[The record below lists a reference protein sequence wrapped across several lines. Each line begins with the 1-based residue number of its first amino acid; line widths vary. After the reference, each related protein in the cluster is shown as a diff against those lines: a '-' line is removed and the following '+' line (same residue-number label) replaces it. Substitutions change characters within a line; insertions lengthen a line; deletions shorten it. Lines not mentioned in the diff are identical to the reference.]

1 MNETLR
7 NMTSL
12 YLTKGDRILLLYR
25 QGGRVVNEV
34 WTGSAGGH
42 FEPYERNDP
51 QACTLREMQEE
62 IGLTAQDI
70 EGLALRYITLRRIGS
85 EIRQNYFYFA
95 ALRPEVD
102 EHIVSNEGICR
113 WFDIHQL
120 GGLSMPY
127 SARFVMDHYI
137 TTGRHTDELYVGAA
151 SEDQV
156 VFTPLPRH

>member
-1 MNETLR
+1 MNDTLR

-42 FEPYERNDP
+42 FEPYELNDP
-51 QACTLREMQEE
+51 QACALREMGEE
-62 IGLTAQDI
+62 TGLTVQDI
-70 EGLALRYITLRRIGS
+70 EGLSLRYITLRRIGS

-95 ALRPEVD
+95 ALKPDVD
-102 EHIVSNEGICR
+102 ERIVSNEGICR
-113 WFDIHQL
+113 WFDIHAL
-120 GGLSMPY
+120 SGLPMPY
-127 SARFVMDHYI
+127 SARFVMDHYLNI
-137 TTGRHTDELYVGAA
+137 GRYTEELYVGAA